1 MAATKKTH
9 ARIANHAAAAH
20 ADPVAS
26 ARAHMDASAED
37 VRSAHRA
44 LVLAQRAH
52 ADAKTA
58 WLREI
63 EDRDTAE
70 RDHAAA

>member
-1 MAATKKTH
+1 MATTKKT
-9 ARIANHAAAAH
+9 AQI
-20 ADPVAS
+20 DPVHA
-26 ARAHMDASAED
+26 ARAHMDAAAND
-37 VRSAHRA
+37 ARNAHRA

-58 WLREI
+58 WLRAI

-70 RDHAAA
+70 REHAAA